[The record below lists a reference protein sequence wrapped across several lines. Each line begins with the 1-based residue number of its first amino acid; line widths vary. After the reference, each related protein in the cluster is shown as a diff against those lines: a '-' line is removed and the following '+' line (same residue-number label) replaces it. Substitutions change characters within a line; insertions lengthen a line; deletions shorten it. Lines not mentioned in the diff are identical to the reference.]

1 MCRERPVR
9 ATIKV
14 VRLPGRDHV
23 VTVATDEAGRFRVD
37 VVPGSYQLMS
47 RTAGFLMLASD
58 VQVSVRAKRVA
69 HVVVTFRPRHPLP
82 VAAGARGA

>member
-9 ATIKV
+9 ATIEV

-23 VTVATDEAGRFRVD
+23 ATVATDEAGRFGVD
-37 VVPGSYQLMS
+37 VAPGRYQLMS

-58 VQVSVRAKRVA
+58 VHVSVRADSVA
-69 HVVVTFRPRHPLP
+69 HVVVTFFPRHPLP
-82 VAAGARGA
+82 LGAGGA

>member
-1 MCRERPVR
+1 VR

-23 VTVATDEAGRFRVD
+23 ATVATDQAGRFRVD
-37 VVPGSYQLMS
+37 VGPGSYQLMS

-58 VQVSVRAKRVA
+58 VHVTVPANSLAQ
-69 HVVVTFRPRHPLP
+69 VVVTFFPRHPLP
-82 VAAGARGA
+82 VGAAAGGA